1 MTASPE
7 LSPVPATATPVAA
20 TVTAPDGTRL
30 RAGIAR
36 LRAALRDGSLHH
48 HRYDEIPAP
57 RRSHAVDVVRVW
69 ADGGDLE
76 AQRRRCGVCSPAPVF
91 PLTPRPRAH
100 S

>member
-7 LSPVPATATPVAA
+7 LSPVPTTVTPV
-20 TVTAPDGTRL
+20 TALDGTRL

-36 LRAALRDGSLHH
+36 LRAALRDGTLHH
-48 HRYDEIPAP
+48 HRYDEIPVP
-57 RRSHAVDVVRVW
+57 RRSYAVDVVRVW

-91 PLTPRPRAH
+91 PLTPRPRAR